1 MIFNFKDFNSKEF
14 NERYRYDGELG
25 AVYSKDK
32 TIFRVWSKGAEEI
45 SLKIY
50 GKDGHDL
57 TKKYEKIVL
66 MKSFDNGL
74 FEVEIEGDLH
84 GVYYNYIVKNKDKE
98 EEAVDIYAKATSVNG
113 KRGMVVNMKLTNPE
127 NFESHEIPKLDN
139 IMDTIIYEMH
149 VRDFTIDSTCNV
161 DDKLKGKFL
170 GVVEENKVL
179 EGTDIKVGF
188 DHLLDLGVNTIHL
201 LPSFDYK
208 SVDESKLDEP
218 QYNWGYDPDNYNV
231 PEGSYSTNP
240 YLGEVR
246 IREFKEMIQKCHEKG
261 LRVVMDVV
269 YNHTFETN
277 NSNFNKIFN
286 GYYYRQDEEG
296 NISNGSDCGNE
307 TASERY
313 MVRKFIIDSVLM
325 WAKEYK
331 IDGFRFD
338 LMALHDI
345 ETIKLLR
352 RELDK
357 IDKNIIIYG
366 EGWTGAESALPDE
379 DAALKLNMKKFGDMQ
394 VAAFSD
400 DIRDAIKG
408 SVFYEDEGAFINGEP
423 GFEESI
429 KFGVVASIEH
439 DQIDYE
445 KVEYSEKSWA
455 NEPYQT
461 ITYASAHDNYTLWDK
476 ISIVEK
482 DASLEEKIAMNKLAA
497 AIVLTSQGI
506 PFIHAGDEMLRTKT
520 KENGDLV
527 ENSYN
532 SPDYVNRIDWS
543 RKKEYKE
550 VFDYYK
556 GLIELRKKYKVFKLD
571 SAKEINNRIRFLEK
585 GINFEEDNVVA
596 YSINCKDLNYDFE
609 ELIVILN
616 GNKEEIEIKLDYN
629 KFKVILNKD
638 KIDDK
643 GIEAID
649 NYKIKVKGI
658 SCVILKKI

>member
-25 AVYSKDK
+25 AIYSKEK
-32 TIFRVWSKGAEEI
+32 TIFRVWSKGADEI
-45 SLKIY
+45 SLKLY
-50 GKDGHDL
+50 GKEGYDL
-57 TKKYEKIVL
+57 NKQYEKIVL
-66 MKSFDNGL
+66 MKKFDNGL
-74 FEVEIEGDLH
+74 YELEIEGDLH
-84 GVYYNYIVKNKDKE
+84 GVYYNYIIKNQNKE

-113 KRGMVVNMKLTNPE
+113 KRGMVVNMELTNPK
-127 NFESHEIPKLDN
+127 NFESHEVPKLDN

-149 VRDFTIDSTCNV
+149 VRDFTIDSTSNV

-170 GVVEENKVL
+170 GIVEENKVL
-179 EGTDIKVGF
+179 KGTEIKVGF
-188 DHLLDLGVNTIHL
+188 DHILDLGVNTIHL

-269 YNHTFETN
+269 YNHTFDTD

-296 NISNGSDCGNE
+296 NISNGSACGNE
-307 TASERY
+307 IASERY
-313 MVRKFIIDSVLM
+313 MARKFIIDSVLM

-366 EGWTGAESALPDE
+366 EGWNGEESPLPFE
-379 DAALKLNMKKFGDMQ
+379 DAAFKLNMKKFGDMQ

-408 SVFYEDEGAFINGEP
+408 SVFYEDEGAFVNGKQ

-445 KVEYSEKSWA
+445 KVEYSKKSWA

-476 ISIVEK
+476 ISKVEK
-482 DASLEEKIAMNKLAA
+482 DTSLEDKIAINKLAA

-520 KENGDLV
+520 RENGDLV

-532 SPDYVNRIDWS
+532 SPDYVNGINWS

-571 SAKEINNRIRFLEK
+571 SAKEINDRIRFLEK
-585 GINFEEDNVVA
+585 GINFKEDSIVA
-596 YSINCKDLNYDFE
+596 YSINCKNLNYDFE

-616 GNKEEIEIKLDYN
+616 GNKEKVEIKLDYN

-638 KIDDK
+638 KINDK
-643 GIEAID
+643 GIEEIN
-649 NYKIKVKGI
+649 NYEIKVEGI